1 MEPMEELKEQR
12 LKAILKRGKVQ
23 LNNKIKE
30 SRIKYSSNLIQL
42 HEVVE
47 VKEVN
52 TVKHEKG
59 YLLLNQHQKSH

>member
-1 MEPMEELKEQR
+1 MGELKESG
-12 LKAILKRGKVQ
+12 LKTILKRRKVQ
-23 LNNKIKE
+23 LNSKIWE